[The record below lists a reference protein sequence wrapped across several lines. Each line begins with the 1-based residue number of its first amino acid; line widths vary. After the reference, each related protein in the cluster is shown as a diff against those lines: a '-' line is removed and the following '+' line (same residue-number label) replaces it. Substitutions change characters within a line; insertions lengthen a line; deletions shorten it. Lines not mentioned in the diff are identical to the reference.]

1 MDNFEDIFRAEQKF
15 SYFCIDI
22 YNVCNSMS
30 VSFGGY
36 LNNSAADDCWIIDLP
51 NALIGLFE
59 FIKENLS
66 ITTLI
71 QLIKKLVQL

>member
-1 MDNFEDIFRAEQKF
+1 
-15 SYFCIDI
+15 
-22 YNVCNSMS
+22 MS